1 MNKQRG
7 FTLIELVV
15 VIIILGVLAAV
26 AMPKFVDLSS
36 DAKNAAAKG
45 VAGSL
50 SSATSINY
58 AAKQAGNTNAVTLNS
73 ATACTATVLAPFVT
87 GVTLRDSGASG
98 DNEFNV
104 AVSTAAGSNNTCA
117 GTASVADCTITAAG
131 SGTGIA
137 AQQAKVFCAR

>member
-1 MNKQRG
+1 MHKQRG

-26 AMPKFVDLSS
+26 AIPKFVDLSS

-45 VAGSL
+45 VAGSI

-58 AAKQAGNTNAVTLNS
+58 AAKQANNAGAVALNS
-73 ATACTATVLAPFVT
+73 ATACTAAVLGPFVS

-98 DNEFNV
+98 DSEFNV
-104 AVSTAAGSNNTCA
+104 AVSTAAGANNSCA
-117 GTASVADCTITAAG
+117 GTAAVADCTVTAAG
-131 SGTGIA
+131 TGTGIV
-137 AQQAKVFCAR
+137 AQPVKVFCAR

>member
-1 MNKQRG
+1 MHKQQRG

-26 AMPKFVDLSS
+26 AVPKFVDLST

-58 AAKQAGNTNAVTLNS
+58 AAKQAGAASAVTVNS
-73 ATACTATVLAPFVT
+73 ATTCTAAVLGQFVS
-87 GVTLRDSGASG
+87 GVTLVDSGAANDST
-98 DNEFNV
+98 FNV
-104 AVSTAAGSNNTCA
+104 GVAASGNNTCA
-117 GTASVADCTITAAG
+117 GSATIADCTITAAG
-131 SGTGIA
+131 TGPV
-137 AQQAKVFCAR
+137 AQTAKVFCAR